1 MAGLEPTTLLRS
13 RITLDALAA
22 ELHSETS
29 IRRIRVFLKRMAGD
43 LGLDFNSQPP
53 DPDIVCP
60 PSSHRKKKSDG
71 LIANYF
77 TSLISGDLKTDK
89 KPLKQ
94 E

>member
-1 MAGLEPTTLLRS
+1 
-13 RITLDALAA
+13 
-22 ELHSETS
+22 
-29 IRRIRVFLKRMAGD
+29 MAGD